1 VNILSARHP
10 GYVCFSENHPMVDSR
25 GVFLAF
31 GAMAYDRNY
40 AENQAILFKTTNT
53 PESARSMGNCGALEL
68 NETRVAS

>member
-1 VNILSARHP
+1 
-10 GYVCFSENHPMVDSR
+10 MVDNR